1 MYVLKDVDAR
11 HEAGH
16 DESGFR
22 SHSMTAAPD
31 SPLATLWCPSPNRE
45 PRRDGRRPDM
55 LILHY
60 TGMDSAEGA
69 LDWLTR
75 EEAKVSCHYLV
86 DEEGR
91 IAQIVEESERAWHA
105 GQSLWAG
112 ETDLN
117 SCSIGIEIHN
127 PGHDFDYP
135 DFPDAEMQAVEA
147 LCLDILRRHAIPP
160 DRVLAHSDVAPGR
173 KRDPGEK
180 FDWARLAR
188 AGIGLWVAP
197 APVGGDQGL
206 GPGDEGVSVAELQRQ
221 LSEFGYGVEV
231 TSTYGTG
238 MEKVVEAFQRHF
250 RPARIDG
257 RADLSTRDTLSR
269 LLVARCGTQVA

>member
-1 MYVLKDVDAR
+1 MI
-11 HEAGH
+11 
-16 DESGFR
+16 
-22 SHSMTAAPD
+22 AAPD
-31 SPLATLWCPSPNRE
+31 SPLAALWCPSPNHE
-45 PRRDGRRPDM
+45 PRRGGRVPDM

-60 TGMDSAEGA
+60 TGMESAEAA

-75 EEAKVSCHYLV
+75 QESEVSCHYLV

-91 IAQIVEESERAWHA
+91 IAQLVAEEERAWHA
-105 GQSLWAG
+105 GQSLWGG

-135 DFPDAEMQAVEA
+135 DFADAEMRAVEA
-147 LCLDILRRHAIPP
+147 LCRDIMSRHAIPP

-180 FDWARLAR
+180 FDWQRLAR
-188 AGIGLWVAP
+188 AGIGLWVPP
-197 APVGGDQGL
+197 APIGDDQGL
-206 GPGDEGVSVAELQRQ
+206 GPGDEGEAVAALQRD
-221 LSEFGYGVEV
+221 LLAYGYGVEV

-238 MEKVVEAFQRHF
+238 LEKVVEAFQRHF

-257 RADLSTRDTLSR
+257 RADASTRKTLAR
-269 LLVARCGTQVA
+269 LLEARGRGVVA